1 MTESTLA
8 LAAICGALLASAPI
22 FVIAG
27 RRGAPLRLIDALAG
41 LSAPIRQDA
50 VVDPAS
56 EDGRLERWG
65 ARAAARWPRLISEK
79 SRRTLALQGRTPG
92 DLVAEKAVMAVGGMT
107 MPVLARV
114 VTAIWGD
121 ALPVTPV
128 GLAVVLA
135 ILGWFIP
142 DTRIRSRSKA
152 VRQDAAEAVLVYI
165 DLVTLAR
172 LANQSAPRALV
183 EAAQMSDHPVLAR
196 IRTTLE
202 RSRLE
207 QQSPWAGLESLSE
220 ELGLPELAELG
231 EVLRLDD
238 QGASL
243 AGTLRARVN
252 EMRDAH
258 LSREKIEAQT
268 TSESLTI
275 WMVIPVLVLGLVLIT
290 PPLLIMA
297 GVAS

>member
-1 MTESTLA
+1 MAMGGMLVPA
-8 LAAICGALLASAPI
+8 LA
-22 FVIAG
+22 
-27 RRGAPLRLIDALAG
+27 R
-41 LSAPIRQDA
+41 A
-50 VVDPAS
+50 V
-56 EDGRLERWG
+56 
-65 ARAAARWPRLISEK
+65 AAAC
-79 SRRTLALQGRTPG
+79 G
-92 DLVAEKAVMAVGGMT
+92 DT
-107 MPVLARV
+107 
-114 VTAIWGD
+114 
-121 ALPVTPV
+121 LPVTPV

-135 ILGWFIP
+135 VVGWFIP

-152 VRQDAAEAVLVYI
+152 VRQDAAEAVLVYV

-196 IRTTLE
+196 IRMTLE

-207 QQSPWAGLESLSE
+207 QQSPWAGLDGLSD
-220 ELGLPELAELG
+220 ELDLPELAELV

-243 AGTLRARVN
+243 AGALRARVH

-258 LSREKIEAQT
+258 LNQEKVEAQT
-268 TSESLTI
+268 ASESLTI

>member
-1 MTESTLA
+1 MAESTVVLA
-8 LAAICGALLASAPI
+8 VICGALLACAPVL
-22 FVIAG
+22 VISG
-27 RRGAPLRLIDALAG
+27 RRNAPLRLSDALAR
-41 LSAPIRQDA
+41 LSDHGRHDNI
-50 VVDPAS
+50 VDDTP
-56 EDGRLERWG
+56 EGGRLERWG
-65 ARAAARWPRLISEK
+65 TRAAIRWPQVVSKR
-79 SRRTLALQGRTPG
+79 SRRTLVLQGRTPG
-92 DLVAEKAVMAVGGMT
+92 DLVAEKAIMALGGMLV
-107 MPVLARV
+107 PVVARAV
-114 VTAIWGD
+114 AAICGD
-121 ALPVTPV
+121 TLPVTPIGLAIV
-128 GLAVVLA
+128 LAVV
-135 ILGWFIP
+135 GWFIP

-152 VRQDAAEAVLVYI
+152 VRQDAAEVVLVYI

-196 IRTTLE
+196 IRTALE

-207 QQSPWAGLESLSE
+207 QQSPWAGLDRLSE
-220 ELGLPELAELG
+220 DLDLPELAELV

-243 AGTLRARVN
+243 AGALRARVN

-258 LSREKIEAQT
+258 LNQEKTEAQT
-268 TSESLTI
+268 ISESLTI

>member
-1 MTESTLA
+1 M
-8 LAAICGALLASAPI
+8 
-22 FVIAG
+22 
-27 RRGAPLRLIDALAG
+27 
-41 LSAPIRQDA
+41 
-50 VVDPAS
+50 
-56 EDGRLERWG
+56 
-65 ARAAARWPRLISEK
+65 
-79 SRRTLALQGRTPG
+79 
-92 DLVAEKAVMAVGGMT
+92 
-107 MPVLARV
+107 
-114 VTAIWGD
+114 
-121 ALPVTPV
+121 
-128 GLAVVLA
+128 LA

-220 ELGLPELAELG
+220 ELGLPELAELV

>member
-1 MTESTLA
+1 MAESTIV
-8 LAAICGALLASAPI
+8 LAAICGALLACAPV
-22 FVIAG
+22 FVIFG
-27 RRGAPLRLIDALAG
+27 RRSAPLRLSDALAR
-41 LSAPIRQDA
+41 LSGHGSQDVIVEPAPE
-50 VVDPAS
+50 S
-56 EDGRLERWG
+56 GRLERWG
-65 ARAAARWPRLISEK
+65 TKTAIRWPQVVSER

-92 DLVAEKAVMAVGGMT
+92 DLVAEKAVMALGGMIV
-107 MPVLARV
+107 PALARV
-114 VTAIWGD
+114 VAAICGD
-121 ALPVTPV
+121 TLPVTPV

-135 ILGWFIP
+135 VAGWFIP
-142 DTRIRSRSKA
+142 DTRIRSLSKA
-152 VRQDAAEAVLVYI
+152 VRQDAAEAVLVYV

-183 EAAQMSDHPVLAR
+183 EAAQISDHPVLAR

-207 QQSPWAGLESLSE
+207 QQSPWAGLDGLSE
-220 ELGLPELAELG
+220 ELGLPELAELV

-243 AGTLRARVN
+243 AGALRARVN

-258 LSREKIEAQT
+258 LNREKVEAQT

>member
-1 MTESTLA
+1 MIESTLV
-8 LAAICGALLASAPI
+8 LAAICGALLASAPL

-27 RRGAPLRLIDALAG
+27 RRGAPLRLSDALAG
-41 LSAPIRQDA
+41 LSGRTRQD
-50 VVDPAS
+50 VVDPALP
-56 EDGRLERWG
+56 EGRLERWG
-65 ARAAARWPRLISEK
+65 ARAAARWPLLVSEK

-92 DLVAEKAVMAVGGMT
+92 DVVAEKAVMAVGGMT
-107 MPVLARV
+107 IPILARV
-114 VTAIWGD
+114 VAAIWGD
-121 ALPVTPV
+121 TLPVTPV

-135 ILGWFIP
+135 VVGWFLP
-142 DTRIRSRSKA
+142 DIRVRSRSES

-172 LANQSAPRALV
+172 LANQSVPRALV
-183 EAAQMSDHPVLAR
+183 EAAHMSDHPVLAR

-207 QQSPWAGLESLSE
+207 QQSPWAGLEHLAE
-220 ELGLPELAELG
+220 DLGLPELAELV

-243 AGTLRARVN
+243 AATLRARVN

-258 LSREKIEAQT
+258 LNREKVEAHA

-275 WMVIPVLVLGLVLIT
+275 WMVIPVLVLGLVLVT